1 MKEIIIALALAAALF
16 IRGCIIESEGQ
27 NDD

>member
-1 MKEIIIALALAAALF
+1 MIKIIIFTALAAALF